1 MATPR
6 HESAGVAKVK
16 QPKQFV
22 AKVYRQDAA
31 IAEVVQLA
39 HVGQVAGDHAE
50 CWQQAKSMTLHPVLQ
65 FTEVQ
70 NVGQH

>member
-16 QPKQFV
+16 PPKQFEAHV
-22 AKVYRQDAA
+22 FRQEPA
-31 IAEVVQLA
+31 IAEEAQFVYL
-39 HVGQVAGDHAE
+39 GQVAGDHAE

-70 NVGQH
+70 NVG